1 MVGEGLSVW
10 TPRDLSKS
18 ALYLT
23 VLRAVIGKLVLVET
37 SRAGPRR
44 SALGGVAHGVRGA
57 RGLRP
62 ACPPL
67 RLRGPPRPPTD
78 PPQR

>member
-44 SALGGVAHGVRGA
+44 SALRRGA
-57 RGLRP
+57 RRARGRP
-62 ACPPL
+62 VL
-67 RLRGPPRPPTD
+67 ISR
-78 PPQR
+78 